1 MDWSSSLHWNN
12 HTRRGELSVEEAITL
27 MTPSASLGLVKDSET
42 TLWQDEHDKKQQEV
56 KVVETYSAQMYALK
70 AKYLGLLGELERSGR
85 QTLASIPSEE
95 RTLSNLKKVGMP
107 FVQEAL
113 GLESQ
118 CNGEVENLLKD
129 LKQELASLDADTTIV
144 ETMRQAYHA
153 EKRLKKAYYLSLV
166 S

>member
-1 MDWSSSLHWNN
+1 MKNN
-12 HTRRGELSVEEAITL
+12 IVDYNILDRIEEVRLALEGYDLYEMRDLTL
-27 MTPSASLGLVKDSET
+27 E
-42 TLWQDEHDKKQQEV
+42 EE
-56 KVVETYSAQMYALK
+56 AQMYALK

-85 QTLASIPSEE
+85 QILASIPSEE

>member
-1 MDWSSSLHWNN
+1 MKNN
-12 HTRRGELSVEEAITL
+12 IVDYNILDRIEEVRLALEGYDLYEMRDLTL
-27 MTPSASLGLVKDSET
+27 E
-42 TLWQDEHDKKQQEV
+42 EE
-56 KVVETYSAQMYALK
+56 AQMYALK
-70 AKYLGLLGELERSGR
+70 AKYLVLLGDLERSGR
-85 QTLASIPSEE
+85 QILASIPSEE